1 MKRILRALFVLA
13 TLCYV
18 LAPTAAA
25 AGGRVAL
32 SFDDGPDARLTPR
45 LLDILRDVKDPVC

>member
-13 TLCYV
+13 ALCYV
-18 LAPTAAA
+18 SAPTAAD